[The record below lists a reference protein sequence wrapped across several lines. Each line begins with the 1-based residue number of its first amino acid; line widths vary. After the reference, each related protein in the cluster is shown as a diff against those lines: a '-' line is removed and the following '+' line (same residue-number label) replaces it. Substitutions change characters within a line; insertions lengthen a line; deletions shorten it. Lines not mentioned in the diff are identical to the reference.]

1 MCLVEPQE
9 LRTPPKKRSG
19 ERLLGI
25 CGAGLLG
32 YLRPF
37 LEFLKNGRHRGNQVG
52 LGGQEKHT
60 RRFHCSKVYIK
71 CKCVIHP
78 MKQHSMYCYLLNF
91 SLMIYIILSQL
102 MHLWLEELLPH
113 FSIVDMSQTSSC
125 LAGNRPHMAIVW
137 VSFHHFL
144 LSNWNWEQHFKLQP
158 KTLQIWCSHSSSF
171 AGVGNNLWI
180 HTWWKLQS
188 PGHRRHWL
196 KAVTANL
203 ECTLDVFRLS

>member
-1 MCLVEPQE
+1 MCVFGGIP
-9 LRTPPKKRSG
+9 RVAPPPKKRRSG

-52 LGGQEKHT
+52 LGGKEKHT

-71 CKCVIHP
+71 CTCVIHP

-125 LAGNRPHMAIVW
+125 LAGNRPHI
-137 VSFHHFL
+137 
-144 LSNWNWEQHFKLQP
+144 
-158 KTLQIWCSHSSSF
+158 SHSLGFIPSF
-171 AGVGNNLWI
+171 PIKQL
-180 HTWWKLQS
+180 KLRTALQAS
-188 PGHRRHWL
+188 A
-196 KAVTANL
+196 KNSANL
-203 ECTLDVFRLS
+203 VFPFLQFCRRGQQSLDTHVVKTAKPRTQKALVESSDRQLRMHS